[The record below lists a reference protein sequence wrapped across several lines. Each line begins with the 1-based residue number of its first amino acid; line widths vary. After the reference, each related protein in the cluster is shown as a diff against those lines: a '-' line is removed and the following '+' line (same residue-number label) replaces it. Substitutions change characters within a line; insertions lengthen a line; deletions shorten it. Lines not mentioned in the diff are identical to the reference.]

1 MRKILGVG
9 EGKSVGELEKETLM
23 KTGKTVGRL
32 DIKSVKCVGE
42 ACWGSVLESKASL
55 YRHDRHSLE
64 SGATM

>member
-32 DIKSVKCVGE
+32 DINSVKCVGKFV
-42 ACWGSVLESKASL
+42 GK
-55 YRHDRHSLE
+55 
-64 SGATM
+64 